1 MTMSGSQTLGLDT
14 STTPSR
20 SFVHASWFRK
30 TVLLAAVYLVVLL
43 LVQADVINDYRLIT
57 IATIC
62 INIVLATSLNLITGF
77 TGQFSLG
84 HAGFMAI
91 GAYVTALVTIQIDS
105 VWGFVLGLL
114 AGALLASLVGLLIGL
129 PTLRLRGDYLAIVT
143 LGMAEIIRIVLL
155 NLKVTN
161 GAAGLQGIPQFVNW
175 TWLFILT
182 AGSVVLISNYLHSR
196 HGRDSIAVR
205 EDEIAAESIGVNSTR
220 TKTMSFMVGA
230 FFGGIAGGMYA
241 SFFYFIKPDTFNFMK
256 SVDILVIVVL
266 GGLGSLSGS
275 VIAAILLAIVSTLL
289 QPFPEIRMI
298 LYALI
303 LILIMI
309 FRPQGLMGS
318 RELSVKLFSRLIPG
332 RARRE
337 RTR

>member
-230 FFGGIAGGMYA
+230 FFGGIAG
-241 SFFYFIKPDTFNFMK
+241 D
-256 SVDILVIVVL
+256 VRVVL
-266 GGLGSLSGS
+266 
-275 VIAAILLAIVSTLL
+275 LLHQAGHL
-289 QPFPEIRMI
+289 QLHEVGRH
-298 LYALI
+298 
-303 LILIMI
+303 
-309 FRPQGLMGS
+309 
-318 RELSVKLFSRLIPG
+318 PG
-332 RARRE
+332 DRGAG
-337 RTR
+337 RTRVPVGIGHRGNPAGHRVNAAPALPRDSHDPVRADPDPHHDLPTTRTHGLA